1 VRRGAA
7 VGLLSRAAVTSRA
20 AVVLAAVTVAVTV
33 ATMSSTAFAGVTKGQ
48 KAPAFSLPT
57 LKGPAVALANL
68 RGKVVLIDFWAQWCE
83 PCKKELPELD
93 KLAKAYAG
101 KGVVVLTVNI
111 DKQRANA
118 ERLVKQLGLGLEVLL
133 DPSGSVAASYDPEKM
148 PTSFVVDK
156 KGIVRFV
163 NSGFDGPADVDRFKK
178 ELDEL
183 TK

>member
-1 VRRGAA
+1 MMRMLV
-7 VGLLSRAAVTSRA
+7 VGLVGLVGLTSATAAW
-20 AVVLAAVTVAVTV
+20 
-33 ATMSSTAFAGVTKGQ
+33 AGVTKGQ

-57 LKGPAVALANL
+57 LKGPTVSLAEQH
-68 RGKVVLIDFWAQWCE
+68 GKVVLIDFWAQWCE

-118 ERLVKQLGLGLEVLL
+118 ERLAKQLGLSLDVLL
-133 DPSGSVAASYDPEKM
+133 DPAGSVAASYDPEKM

-156 KGIVRFV
+156 KGIVRYV
-163 NSGFDGPADVDRFKK
+163 NAGFDGPADVERFKK